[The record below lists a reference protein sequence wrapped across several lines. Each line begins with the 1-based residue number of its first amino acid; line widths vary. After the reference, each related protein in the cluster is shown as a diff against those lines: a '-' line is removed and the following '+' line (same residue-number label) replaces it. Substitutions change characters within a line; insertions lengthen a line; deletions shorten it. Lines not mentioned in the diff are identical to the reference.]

1 MQKLSSVLLVDDD
14 PTTNY
19 LNRKLLER
27 LAVSNKIDVAQDGQQ
42 ALGLLVARCQQA
54 PEEVPALLLLDVKMP
69 IMDGFEFLAAYTQLP
84 TACQQ
89 RVVII
94 VLTTSLHPQDVQRM
108 EQLPI
113 AGFLNK
119 PLTQEKVGQLLKDH
133 FARELPPAG

>member
-27 LAVSNKIDVAQDGQQ
+27 LAVTDTIEVAQDGQQ
-42 ALGLLVARCQQA
+42 ALNLLLERCQHAA
-54 PEEVPALLLLDVKMP
+54 PMTSPALLLLDVKMP
-69 IMDGFEFLAAYTQLP
+69 VMDGFEFLAAYEQLP
-84 TACQQ
+84 PDCQR
-89 RVVII
+89 RVVIV

-113 AGFLNK
+113 AGFLSK
-119 PLTQEKVGQLLKDH
+119 PLTQEKISQVLQEH
-133 FARELPPAG
+133 FPAPPAN

>member
-27 LAVSNKIDVAQDGQQ
+27 LAVTDVIEVAQDGQQ
-42 ALGLLVARCQQA
+42 ALSLLLDRCRQAAPVAT
-54 PEEVPALLLLDVKMP
+54 PALLLLDVKMP
-69 IMDGFEFLAAYTQLP
+69 VMDGFEFLAAYEQLP
-84 TACQQ
+84 LDCQQ
-89 RVVII
+89 RVVIV

-113 AGFLNK
+113 AGFLSK
-119 PLTQEKVGQLLKDH
+119 PLTQEKISQVIQEH
-133 FARELPPAG
+133 FPAPAAN

>member
-27 LAVSNKIDVAQDGQQ
+27 LAVTNSIEVAQDGQQ
-42 ALGLLVARCQQA
+42 ALSLLLERCKQ
-54 PEEVPALLLLDVKMP
+54 PVPTSSPSLLLLDVKMP
-69 IMDGFEFLAAYTQLP
+69 VMDGFEFLAAYEQLP
-84 TACQQ
+84 DDCRQ
-89 RVVII
+89 RVVIV

-113 AGFLNK
+113 AGFLSK
-119 PLTQEKVGQLLKDH
+119 PLTQEKIGQVMQEH
-133 FARELPPAG
+133 FPSPAAN

>member
-27 LAVSNKIDVAQDGQQ
+27 LAVTETIEVAQDGQQ
-42 ALGLLVARCQQA
+42 ALSLLLERCKHPTPA
-54 PEEVPALLLLDVKMP
+54 ASPALLLLDVKMP
-69 IMDGFEFLAAYTQLP
+69 VMDGFEFLAAYEQLP
-84 TACQQ
+84 ADCQQ
-89 RVVII
+89 RVVIV

-113 AGFLNK
+113 AGFLSK
-119 PLTQEKVGQLLKDH
+119 PLTQEKIGQVMQEH
-133 FARELPPAG
+133 FLSNG